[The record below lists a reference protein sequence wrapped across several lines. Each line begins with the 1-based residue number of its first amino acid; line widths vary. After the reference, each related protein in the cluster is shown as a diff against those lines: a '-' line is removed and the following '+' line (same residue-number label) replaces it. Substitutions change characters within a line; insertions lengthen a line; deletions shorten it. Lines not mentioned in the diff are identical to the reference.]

1 MVEKEDQDSETGDI
15 AGRGMGAPSTG
26 SLEQP
31 SFESEVMSKVGGG
44 CIDGIRGY
52 NFPETV

>member
-1 MVEKEDQDSETGDI
+1 MVEKEDHNSETGDI
-15 AGRGMGAPSTG
+15 AGRGIGAPSTG

-52 NFPETV
+52 NFPGTV